1 MRFHLL
7 TCSLVL
13 AASIT
18 TAKAGTIEGV
28 NHTSWAI
35 NYFSVD
41 GRSAV
46 DSIGPHQIG
55 GGACCYAAPKR
66 WREGMTVRIDWERG
80 VGSSAG
86 FPGFEDR
93 EKYYAWIDQID
104 AQKKKLSKVVPVPD
118 YGKERVC
125 GITVHFL
132 PCDDVQVTTSCYAY
146 GSPKYPIKIPLHSKE
161 AASCSK

>member
-1 MRFHLL
+1 
-7 TCSLVL
+7 
-13 AASIT
+13 
-18 TAKAGTIEGV
+18 
-28 NHTSWAI
+28 
-35 NYFSVD
+35 
-41 GRSAV
+41 
-46 DSIGPHQIG
+46 
-55 GGACCYAAPKR
+55 
-66 WREGMTVRIDWERG
+66 MTVRIDWERG
-80 VGSSAG
+80 AGSSAS

-118 YGKERVC
+118 YGRERAC

-146 GSPKYPIKIPLHSKE
+146 GSPKYPIKIPFHSEE